1 MTSECQQDI
10 QDRSGYSEIFVYFV
24 AELKLLRMNILSMVQ
39 ETCLCLHRFYLNQVT
54 YDVS

>member
-24 AELKLLRMNILSMVQ
+24 AELKLLTMNILSMVQ